1 MEASLVPDLATLRV
15 DPALA
20 SLEAFAA
27 RHLDD
32 DPGHNLAHAL
42 RVARAAVR
50 LAASLGAC
58 PREAFAAALL
68 HDLVNVPKDHPDRA
82 LASTR
87 SAEAARGVLPD
98 FGFDAGAVD
107 RIAAA
112 ITDHSFSR
120 GVVPTHPLG
129 QALQDADRLEALGA
143 VGLFRC
149 ISTGVRMGAAYFHEA
164 DPFARTRPLDDRAF
178 SIDHFYTKLLRLPA
192 TFLTE
197 AGRAEAERRAAFLRA
212 TLVQLGDEL
221 GEAPRET

>member
-1 MEASLVPDLATLRV
+1 MEAPDLATLRA

-20 SLEAFAA
+20 ALEAHAA

-42 RVARAAVR
+42 RVARVAIR

-87 SAEAARGVLPD
+87 SAEAARALLPD
-98 FGFDAGAVD
+98 FGCDAAGID
-107 RIAAA
+107 RVAAA
-112 ITDHSFSR
+112 IADHSFSR
-120 GVVPTHPLG
+120 GVVPSHPLG

-143 VGLFRC
+143 IGLFRC
-149 ISTGVRMGAAYFHEA
+149 ISTGVRMGAAYFHDA
-164 DPFARTRPLDDRAF
+164 DPFARSRSLDDRAF

-192 TFLTE
+192 SFLTP
-197 AGRAEAERRAAFLRA
+197 AGRAEAERRAAFLQA
-212 TLVQLGDEL
+212 TLAQLGEEL